1 MESCTDLVTEPI
13 ELDPL
18 YVVSVKLQYTLVP
31 FGEPSASLS
40 SGVNDQDV
48 DEDLEAIVPL

>member
-1 MESCTDLVTEPI
+1 MESCTDFVTEPI

-40 SGVNDQDV
+40 AGVNDQDV